1 MTTITAQQSIDLVD
15 ILVDNGVDVRKV
27 NDKEVTG
34 CCPVHIFRTGRHDR
48 SPSWSINIETGLWIC
63 FSCGARGTLPMLLSE
78 ISGDSVDTLA
88 IQKMLIGVSMNRLL
102 SGKPDTPE
110 HQFVSD
116 DFFNFVRVSDKRCH
130 KRNLDPDLVYSYGV
144 RWNQDHKTWAIPIMD
159 QFGKLHG
166 WQEKKLG
173 YVRNFPV
180 GVEKG
185 QTLFGIERFRSRT
198 AVLVESP
205 LDVIRFAS
213 VFSKPQA
220 VASFG
225 ALLTDKQLKLLVYVA
240 DKVII
245 ALDNDQAGRDASM
258 KLYKRMPA
266 PRGGVR
272 WWNYKGTDAKDIGDM
287 TDSEIEAGMLTATV
301 VPPWIM

>member
-1 MTTITAQQSIDLVD
+1 MVTAQQSTDLVS
-15 ILVDNGVDVRKV
+15 ILANNGVDVRRV
-27 NDKEVTG
+27 GTREITG
-34 CCPVHIFRTGRHDR
+34 CCPVHALRTGKVDK
-48 SPSWSINIETGLWIC
+48 SPSWSINADTGLWIC

-78 ISGDSVDTLA
+78 ISGGEVDTLA
-88 IQKMLIGVSMNRLL
+88 IQKMLVNSSMDRLL
-102 SGKPDTPE
+102 SEPREKTE

-116 DFFNFVRVSDKRCH
+116 DFFNFLRVSDKRCH
-130 KRNLDPDLVYSYGV
+130 KRNLDPDIVYSYGV
-144 RWNQDHKTWAIPIMD
+144 RWNPDHKAWSIPIMD
-159 QFGKLHG
+159 QLGRLHG

-185 QTLFGIERFRSRT
+185 QTLFGVERFRSRT

-205 LDVIRFAS
+205 LDVVRFAG

-225 ALLTDKQLKLLVYVA
+225 AYVTDQQLRLLTYVA
-240 DKVII
+240 DKVIV
-245 ALDNDQAGRDASM
+245 ALDNDKAGREASV
-258 KLYKRMPA
+258 KLYKRMPS
-266 PRGGVR
+266 PRKGVR
-272 WWNYKGTDAKDIGDM
+272 WWNYSGTDAKDIGDM
-287 TDSEIEAGMLTATV
+287 TDEEIERGCLTATV

>member
-1 MTTITAQQSIDLVD
+1 MTTVQQSTDLVD
-15 ILVDNGVDVRKV
+15 VLVNSGVDIRKV
-27 NDKEVTG
+27 GDKEVTG
-34 CCPVHIFRTGRHDR
+34 CCPVHVFRTGRHDK
-48 SPSWSINIETGLWIC
+48 SPSWSMNLSTGLWIC

-78 ISGDSVDTLA
+78 ISGDEVDTLS
-88 IQKMLIGVSMNRLL
+88 IQKMMVNVSMDRLL
-102 SGKPDTPE
+102 SGPTEKAE

-116 DFFNFVRVSDKRCH
+116 DFFNFVRVSNKRCDKRA
-130 KRNLDPDLVYSYGV
+130 LDPDLVYTYGV
-144 RWNQDHKTWAIPIMD
+144 RWNPEHKSWAIPIMD

-185 QTLFGIERFRSRT
+185 KTLFGIERFRSRT

-225 ALLTDKQLKLLVYVA
+225 AYLTDTQTRLLSYVA
-240 DKVII
+240 DKVIV
-245 ALDNDQAGRDASM
+245 ALDNDKAGREASI
-258 KLYKRMPA
+258 KLYRSMPS
-266 PRGGVR
+266 PRHGIR
-272 WWNYKGTDAKDIGDM
+272 WWNYSGIDAKDIGDM
-287 TDSEIEAGMLTATV
+287 TDEEIERGCLTATV
-301 VPPWIM
+301 VPPWII